1 MSNDAT
7 ASAAE
12 TASTSA
18 VAPSGPRPTSRS
30 LHEVAQLLGGRV
42 WLERQL
48 FERLGAWSSG
58 PGTASARL
66 HLADA
71 SRRHGWHAQVWFDR
85 LPELSVIDAEALVV
99 APDGRLVELFERL
112 DGVPSS
118 VDDDA
123 AVVRLDGYGR
133 VLLPRMIVAYRSTL
147 DRLGVAADASLA
159 RWSRIVLADDLDEW
173 ERGESVLQGA
183 VRSAGRIE
191 ALAASRR
198 SLEELVLG
206 GPLLPV

>member
-18 VAPSGPRPTSRS
+18 VAPTGPRPTSRS

-58 PGTASARL
+58 PGTAAARL

-71 SRRHGWHAQVWFDR
+71 SRRHGWHARVWFDR

-99 APDGRLVELFERL
+99 APDDRLVELLERL

-183 VRSAGRIE
+183 VRSADRIE

-198 SLEELVLG
+198 SLDELVLG

>member
-1 MSNDAT
+1 MIKNALP
-7 ASAAE
+7 AGALWW
-12 TASTSA
+12 
-18 VAPSGPRPTSRS
+18 APSI
-30 LHEVAQLLGGRV
+30 

-99 APDGRLVELFERL
+99 APDDRLVELFERL

-118 VDDDA
+118 DDDDA

-183 VRSAGRIE
+183 VRSADRIE

-198 SLEELVLG
+198 SLDELVLG